1 MARLEAEIGR
11 LIREYRAKTGKWLTI
26 GTVESATGGRIADRI
41 TNVPGSSDYFK
52 GSVVAYGNETKDALL
67 GVGKATLEN
76 YGAVS
81 ERMALEMAKGGSKLL
96 DVDICVSDTGIAGP
110 SGATS
115 EKPVGLF
122 YLGLAT
128 RDERLSE
135 RHVFPGD
142 RNGNKRDATEAALD
156 MLKQYLIRRV
166 KAKGGSARL
175 GLEPHDPKARITE
188 LRQGG

>member
-52 GSVVAYGNETKDALL
+52 GSVIAYGNEAKTALL
-67 GVGKATLEN
+67 GIRKTVLEN

-81 ERMALEMAKGGSKLL
+81 EQTALEMAQGGRKLL
-96 DVDICVSDTGIAGP
+96 NVDICVSDTGIAGP
-110 SGATS
+110 SGATP

-122 YLGLAT
+122 YLGLAAK
-128 RDERLSE
+128 DDSLSE
-135 RHVFPGD
+135 KHVFPGN
-142 RNGNKRDATEAALD
+142 RRGNKRDTAEAALN
-156 MLKQYLIRRV
+156 MLNQYLLRRI
-166 KAKGGSARL
+166 KTR
-175 GLEPHDPKARITE
+175 
-188 LRQGG
+188 